1 MGPWNIQ
8 WKKYI
13 SCTQGGVCTSVC
25 LRFNDD
31 GKRWNVFLLRHSAE
45 DTRWYQKKV
54 VDLTRILPLNVTEKW
69 QFLFQNDQSAATRF
83 IFLWLQMNLW
93 VGEVT
98 HCFQMRKIETFSLK
112 KKIYYSAAL
121 EVHCM
126 LCPSSDI
133 LIWLKIY
140 LRHLWLNVK
149 YRSQKNGVSVVKL
162 FDFFHK
168 D

>member
-1 MGPWNIQ
+1 MGLWNIQ

-13 SCTQGGVCTSVC
+13 FCTQGGVCTSVC

-31 GKRWNVFLLRHSAE
+31 GKCWNVFLLRHSAE

-112 KKIYYSAAL
+112 KKNLLLSWPRSTLYAL
-121 EVHCM
+121 
-126 LCPSSDI
+126 PKS
-133 LIWLKIY
+133 
-140 LRHLWLNVK
+140 RHFDLA
-149 YRSQKNGVSVVKL
+149 KNLFKTFVVEC
-162 FDFFHK
+162 
-168 D
+168 

>member
-83 IFLWLQMNLW
+83 IFFMVTNEFVSWRSNSLFPNEKNWDIFIEKKNLLLSW
-93 VGEVT
+93 PRST
-98 HCFQMRKIETFSLK
+98 LYALPKFRHFDLAKNLFKTF
-112 KKIYYSAAL
+112 
-121 EVHCM
+121 
-126 LCPSSDI
+126 
-133 LIWLKIY
+133 
-140 LRHLWLNVK
+140 
-149 YRSQKNGVSVVKL
+149 VVEC
-162 FDFFHK
+162 
-168 D
+168 